1 MKHLNYIL
9 LLLLPILLGSCRT
22 SAPAYNYQ
30 ELAKASIRLGIDID
44 MEDNHALYV
53 ESSNW
58 LGVPYRGGGNSK
70 RGVDCSGLTSA
81 IYKKVYQKNLERNS
95 DDQRKKDCRKVKKG
109 KLKEGD
115 LVFFHN
121 GRKKKRATH
130 VGTGTIRFR
139 CTTATTATG
148 QTTARIW
155 PMSSCSTTF
164 PTAIRTPLRVPLRN
178 LTGTGANIP
187 AAICCII
194 STSTTAALCMNRPTS
209 GR

>member
-130 VGTGTIRFR
+130 VGIYLKNRKFIH
-139 CTTATTATG
+139 A
-148 QTTARIW
+148 
-155 PMSSCSTTF
+155 
-164 PTAIRTPLRVPLRN
+164 
-178 LTGTGANIP
+178 
-187 AAICCII
+187 
-194 STSTTAALCMNRPTS
+194 STSQGVVISRLDEEYWKKHWLSGGRP
-209 GR
+209 

>member
-130 VGTGTIRFR
+130 VGIYLKKRKFIH
-139 CTTATTATG
+139 A
-148 QTTARIW
+148 
-155 PMSSCSTTF
+155 STSQG
-164 PTAIRTPLRVPLRN
+164 V
-178 LTGTGANIP
+178 
-187 AAICCII
+187 II
-194 STSTTAALCMNRPTS
+194 SRLDEEYWDKHWLSGGRP
-209 GR
+209 